1 MVEVGWGHNMA
12 GLTAKVARENSVTCY
27 KEWRGRWNKFK
38 TFRYLLLRVVRVM
51 MQAVGGA

>member
-1 MVEVGWGHNMA
+1 MA
-12 GLTAKVARENSVTCY
+12 DLTAKVARENSVTCY